1 MKRKIF
7 LLGIIL
13 LASAG
18 SSFGLTEVK
27 KWEPFEIRFWAE
39 KTFQNPYV
47 EGMPANGDAI
57 IKMVFT
63 GTSGAASGIKI
74 IDIL

>member
-27 KWEPFEIRFWAE
+27 KL
-39 KTFQNPYV
+39 
-47 EGMPANGDAI
+47 
-57 IKMVFT
+57 
-63 GTSGAASGIKI
+63 GAV
-74 IDIL
+74 

>member
-1 MKRKIF
+1 
-7 LLGIIL
+7 
-13 LASAG
+13 
-18 SSFGLTEVK
+18 
-27 KWEPFEIRFWAE
+27 
-39 KTFQNPYV
+39 
-47 EGMPANGDAI
+47 MPANGDAI